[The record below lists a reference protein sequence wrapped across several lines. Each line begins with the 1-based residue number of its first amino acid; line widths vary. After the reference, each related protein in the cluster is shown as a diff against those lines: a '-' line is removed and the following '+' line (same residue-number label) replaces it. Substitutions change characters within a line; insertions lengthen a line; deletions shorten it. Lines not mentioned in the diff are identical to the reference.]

1 MLPTS
6 KIKETRDVM
15 LETMEHFLLYLLLL
29 MGSIKRQQF
38 LARWLKPELETIRVS
53 LHLGKLWQGTA
64 VCRKRICTVAS
75 SPLPP
80 CMPVTVSPR
89 GKTFA

>member
-6 KIKETRDVM
+6 KIKEKKDVM

-38 LARWLKPELETIRVS
+38 LA
-53 LHLGKLWQGTA
+53 GG
-64 VCRKRICTVAS
+64 
-75 SPLPP
+75 
-80 CMPVTVSPR
+80 
-89 GKTFA
+89 